1 MISSQIRNG
10 LYTMEQLSNEQLFKY
25 LNDLFDCNAFEMH
38 INAQNVYIPYMMND
52 ALECY
57 LLLENGRITGE
68 YLKDFKGEISVN
80 YTSTE
85 NGHALIFRQGDDNVF
100 TVWFENAYRILQC
113 YRYDQ
118 IGHFWVKG
126 AEHWRRLVYMIGT
139 IYDKYEYMGE
149 EVCTPDEVA
158 LLPLME
164 FAPFRAYSPIRES
177 LDSYYTD
184 TEAGLVTIEKLA
196 KEANDDRYLRLLKL
210 YRLLPYKMT
219 QKILAKRLNNP
230 RRMRLYEL
238 INQKVSDAAATY
250 PTRNYSDEIA
260 NKINQTRKEIT
271 ATLKSKG
278 FHGSYPLFSNDTMQ
292 IFVAEEHPFTI
303 LDWEHYSFRTQFMVS
318 TANKSCEQLHY
329 GFFNKSGNVGRIET
343 SLDFLEE

>member
-1 MISSQIRNG
+1 MIISQIRNG
-10 LYTMEQLSNEQLFKY
+10 LGNMERLSNEQLLKY

-38 INAQNVYIPYMMND
+38 ANVQNIYIPYMMND

-68 YLKDFKGEISVN
+68 YLMDFKGDISAN
-80 YTSTE
+80 YANTE
-85 NGHALIFRQGDDNVF
+85 NGYAIIFRQGDSNVF
-100 TVWFENAYRILQC
+100 TVWFEHAYRMLQC
-113 YRYDQ
+113 YRYDE

-149 EVCTPDEVA
+149 EVCTPEEIA

-177 LDSYYTD
+177 LDNFYTD
-184 TEAGLVTIEKLA
+184 TEAGLATMETLA
-196 KEANDDRYLRLLKL
+196 REAKDESYLHLLKL
-210 YRLLPYKMT
+210 YRFFPCSVLRNMLI
-219 QKILAKRLNNP
+219 QQLNHP
-230 RRMRLYEL
+230 RRIHLYEL
-238 INQKVSDAAATY
+238 TATKVSEAAAVY
-250 PTRNYSDEIA
+250 PTRNYSDEIT
-260 NKINQTRKEIT
+260 NKIKETREEIT
-271 ATLKSKG
+271 ATLQAKG
-278 FHGSYPLFSNDTMQ
+278 FWGSYPLFTKDTMQ

-318 TANKSCEQLHY
+318 TANKPCEQLHY
-329 GFFNKSGNVGRIET
+329 GFFNKSDNIGRIET